1 MYEFWRQPAL
11 PVGIV
16 LLILGVGN
24 WIVSRDKLSE
34 FEHGVRGPVPA
45 ERGQSL
51 EEFTQLTPRTNAM
64 LLARLHR
71 RFDEFGADDTRR
83 DFYAVLE
90 RGGRLIA
97 LAGLL
102 LAGIGL
108 LQVWRERR
116 VQRAGLPPSIP
127 PSSSATSA

>member
-11 PVGIV
+11 PIGIV

-24 WIVSRDKLSE
+24 WMVSRDKLSE
-34 FEHGVRGPVPA
+34 FEHSTHGPAPA
-45 ERGQSL
+45 EHGQSL
-51 EEFTQLTPRTNAM
+51 EEFPQLTPRTNAM

-71 RFDEFGADDTRR
+71 RLDEDAHDARR
-83 DFYAVLE
+83 DFYAVIQ

-97 LAGLL
+97 LAGVLL
-102 LAGIGL
+102 VGVGL

-116 VQRAGLPPSIP
+116 VRRAILPPSVRP
-127 PSSSATSA
+127 PTSATSA

>member
-11 PVGIV
+11 PVGVV

-24 WIVSRDKLSE
+24 WMVSRDKLSE
-34 FEHGVRGPVPA
+34 FEHSAHGPAPA
-45 ERGQSL
+45 EHSQSL
-51 EEFTQLTPRTNAM
+51 EEFPQLTPRTNAM

-71 RFDEFGADDTRR
+71 RLDEFGADDTRR

-102 LAGIGL
+102 LAGVGL

-116 VQRAGLPPSIP
+116 VQRRGTPPSIP
-127 PSSSATSA
+127 PPRSATSA

>member
-11 PVGIV
+11 PIGIV

-24 WIVSRDKLSE
+24 WMVSRDKLSE
-34 FEHGVRGPVPA
+34 FEHSTHGPAPA
-45 ERGQSL
+45 EHGQSL
-51 EEFTQLTPRTNAM
+51 EEFPQLTPRTNAM

-71 RFDEFGADDTRR
+71 RLDEDAHDARR
-83 DFYAVLE
+83 DFYAVIQ

-97 LAGLL
+97 LAGVLL
-102 LAGIGL
+102 VGVGL

-116 VQRAGLPPSIP
+116 VRRAILPPS
-127 PSSSATSA
+127 